1 MIVAVRKRQADAR
14 ETEVAP
20 SQWTGRGNARCPGR
34 VPVDRTGLSEAIVRE
49 LGERFVSELRQV
61 GPELV
66 AADLDGIEQRLQEV
80 SRRVLGRV
88 VEAVVTTIAAGQP
101 VERPSCGGC
110 QQTMRTVDPAR
121 PRALQGLVGEYR
133 VRRAYVVCDRCG
145 HGVAP
150 LDERLGLGPGALSPG
165 LARVACRVGIE
176 VGFGS
181 AVDLLQETLR
191 VDMAPESVRRVTE
204 GIGAVAEAEQQAA
217 ITLAQAGQA
226 PAPDPGEATP
236 TALVVEVDGVHVH
249 AGGDWHEM
257 KVGLVAPLGPA
268 TRTVKETGR
277 VALTLGRQSACA
289 GFETAALFW
298 YRVYVAACQRG
309 LGGSAVALVVVL
321 GDGAGWIWSY
331 AWQFLGRRGVE
342 VVEIVDIFHAWG
354 HLWTVANAVFGTGT
368 ARASAWVEPLKRDLL
383 DTGPAPILAALAAL
397 TPAASDPDVG
407 ADLDADAAEEVRK
420 ALGYFTDHAAR
431 MEYPRFV
438 ARQLPIGSGAIEST
452 CKTLIQAREKQAG
465 MRWSHDGAQVVASLR
480 ALHRSGR
487 WDRFWQSHPQRRRP
501 PSVPRP
507 PDSLS
512 APPPDTRAA

>member
-1 MIVAVRKRQADAR
+1 
-14 ETEVAP
+14 
-20 SQWTGRGNARCPGR
+20 
-34 VPVDRTGLSEAIVRE
+34 VDRANLSEAIVGE
-49 LGERFVSELRQV
+49 LGELFVSELWQA
-61 GPELV
+61 GPALV

-88 VEAVVTTIAAGQP
+88 VEAVVTTIAAGQS
-101 VERPSCGGC
+101 VERPSCDPC
-110 QQTMRTVDPAR
+110 QQRMRPVDPAR
-121 PRALQGLVGEYR
+121 PRALQGLVGDYR
-133 VRRAYVVCDRCG
+133 VRRAYFVCDQCG

-176 VGFGS
+176 EGFGS
-181 AVDLLQETLR
+181 AADILHETLR
-191 VDMAPESVRRVTE
+191 VAVATEAVRRVTE
-204 GIGAVAEAEQQAA
+204 GIGAVAEAEQQA
-217 ITLAQAGQA
+217 LMGQAQAGQ
-226 PAPDPGEATP
+226 PPSPDASAVPP
-236 TALVVEVDGVHVH
+236 SALVVEVDGVHVH

-268 TRTVKETGR
+268 TRTVTETGR

-309 LGGSAVALVVVL
+309 FGGAELALVVVL
-321 GDGAGWIWSY
+321 GDGADWIWRY
-331 AWQFLGRRGVE
+331 AWQFLGRRGVA

-354 HLWTVANAVFGTGT
+354 HLWTVANAVFGAGT
-368 ARASAWVEPLKRDLL
+368 ARAAAWVEPLKGRLL
-383 DTGPAPILAALAAL
+383 DEGPTPILTALADL
-397 TPAASDPDVG
+397 TAVASAIGAG
-407 ADLDADAAEEVRK
+407 ADATEEIRK

-431 MEYPRFV
+431 MDYPGFV

-465 MRWSHDGAQVVASLR
+465 MRWSHHGAQVVASLR

-487 WDRFWQSHPQRRRP
+487 WDHFWRTHPQRRRP
-501 PSVPRP
+501 PIAPRQRSSP
-507 PDSLS
+507 SSSPTDRL
-512 APPPDTRAA
+512 AA